1 MSARNLLQNYFPFFQ
16 QFSDAI
22 LSFTRPS
29 PLSFLQ
35 VFGGELALQ
44 RALTQ
49 ETARL
54 SSLNN
59 LLSHRYASGSISG
72 YKFRA
77 SWLKNPK
84 RLVFFGLLLF
94 SLQFRAEVLGNH
106 PVPLHTVAAKV
117 GTVYED
123 LHDILIRFCK
133 MASFVNLVLDLNE
146 PQLIYITSIVMIV
159 TAVIVA
165 FCLIFLKA
173 EYGRYFAASSSQK
186 YGFGVNPKI
195 AWFVQELPAFVVPC
209 VLLFFARKDVFGLT
223 PNAFLLLL
231 YFTHYTHRLVVC
243 TKMFKPV
250 IIPTIPNFSLAVS
263 VITQPD
269 YITDCQTVS
278 GKMRNNLI
286 LICFS
291 LNNKKIVNLLFV
303 LFF

>member
-1 MSARNLLQNYFPFFQ
+1 M
-16 QFSDAI
+16 
-22 LSFTRPS
+22 
-29 PLSFLQ
+29 
-35 VFGGELALQ
+35 
-44 RALTQ
+44 
-49 ETARL
+49 
-54 SSLNN
+54 
-59 LLSHRYASGSISG
+59 
-72 YKFRA
+72 
-77 SWLKNPK
+77 
-84 RLVFFGLLLF
+84 
-94 SLQFRAEVLGNH
+94 
-106 PVPLHTVAAKV
+106 KV
-117 GTVYED
+117 GTVCEN
-123 LHDILIRFCK
+123 LHDVLIGFCK
-133 MASFVNLVLDLNE
+133 MASLIVNLVHDLNE
-146 PQLIYITSIVMIV
+146 MQLINIASIVMIV
-159 TAVIVA
+159 TAVVVA

-173 EYGRYFAASSSQK
+173 EYGRYFSASSSQK

-231 YFTHYTHRLVVC
+231 YLSHYTHRLVVC
-243 TKMFKPV
+243 TKIFQPV
-250 IIPTIPNFSLAVS
+250 IIPTVPNFSLAVS